1 MGEKET
7 LAYKDVFFLNDPK
20 MSKVPRR
27 HDRQHFY
34 DCGLVGSA
42 VTFTSSM
49 EEREM
54 CSNGSI
60 FVHFWELRRSPE
72 VGVSLFLQ

>member
-1 MGEKET
+1 MLEKEG
-7 LAYKDVFFLNDPK
+7 
-20 MSKVPRR
+20 
-27 HDRQHFY
+27 FY
-34 DCGLVGSA
+34 PQCNVCNEKQQWIKKRGKKA
-42 VTFTSSM
+42 Q
-49 EEREM
+49 